1 MYIVSDGSSRPYRCK
16 IKAPGF
22 AHLVS
27 PLCISSRELN
37 FKEGFISG
45 LKSTCRAVGGGGC
58 KHEHEQG
65 AKRSVIIR
73 LGHYEYPFCA
83 RITYMGRCELT
94 LHCIP
99 TESLT
104 LP

>member
-45 LKSTCRAVGGGGC
+45 SNSTRHAERFGGGGGGV
-58 KHEHEQG
+58 Q
-65 AKRSVIIR
+65 
-73 LGHYEYPFCA
+73 
-83 RITYMGRCELT
+83 T
-94 LHCIP
+94 
-99 TESLT
+99 
-104 LP
+104 